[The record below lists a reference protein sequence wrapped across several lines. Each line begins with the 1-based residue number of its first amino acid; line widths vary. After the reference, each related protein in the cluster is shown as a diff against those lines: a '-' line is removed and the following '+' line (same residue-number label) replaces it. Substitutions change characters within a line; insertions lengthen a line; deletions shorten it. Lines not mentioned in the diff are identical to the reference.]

1 MNKKNLLQITAMSSI
16 AFLGCNYAFAQ
27 TATHADN
34 IIALDALSIGDL
46 PTDIATVVTNLE
58 GYLAFEEGNKT
69 LLENSVTAAEGTVTT
84 AENTL
89 SGLQTDAANKQTEI
103 QNLILGDPLDPQIA
117 IEQANLAVI
126 QANIITANATVATA
140 EANVATAEA
149 NVANSETKIALYN
162 SALAPTGP
170 VVTAQDAAAAAADDI
185 NQAVLDY
192 TTPNSSAGGLEGVI
206 AEIENVAAGDQ
217 AAVTTAITNADTA
230 FQLIGAENASVA
242 DIQALVGAID
252 TNLPNLPPISAADQT
267 TAVQTVTD
275 GAYER
280 VAIADNAG
288 DINTLNGD
296 DTVDGSV
303 DSKVAANST
312 ADQAYTDQEVAA
324 NSTADQAYTDQEVA
338 ANSTAD
344 QAYTDQEVAANSTA
358 DQAYTDQEVADLE
371 NGAVATNTG
380 DITNETET
388 RSGLIRREADGIH
401 IGTNSFI
408 LDDTLGNHVLT
419 TDDGSFTLGGGAV
432 TEVDVDADLDVD
444 GDIFASGDIFIN
456 GNSGVQ
462 AQLDTNAASIANNAA
477 AITSNTNSIAKNRE
491 DIDANTRGIAMVAAL
506 QHTTVLPGMTHALD
520 ISGAHFEGETGMAL
534 NYARRINEN
543 VQINFGAAST
553 TDFDESVIKAG
564 VGIQW

>member
-1 MNKKNLLQITAMSSI
+1 MLLHKQIEIDNLI
-16 AFLGCNYAFAQ
+16 
-27 TATHADN
+27 
-34 IIALDALSIGDL
+34 
-46 PTDIATVVTNLE
+46 
-58 GYLAFEEGNKT
+58 
-69 LLENSVTAAEGTVTT
+69 
-84 AENTL
+84 
-89 SGLQTDAANKQTEI
+89 AANS
-103 QNLILGDPLDPQIA
+103 LDPQIL
-117 IEQANLAVI
+117 IEQANLAGI
-126 QANIITANATVATA
+126 QADILTANTA
-140 EANVATAEA
+140 VGAAQANVLTAEA

-170 VVTAQDAAAAAADDI
+170 VVTAQDAADAAADDI

-192 TTPNSSAGGLEGVI
+192 TTPNSTAGGLEGVI

-217 AAVTTAITNADTA
+217 AAVITAITDADTD

-267 TAVQTVTD
+267 TAVGLVTD

-280 VAIADNAG
+280 VAIADNAQAIA
-288 DINTLNGD
+288 DET
-296 DTVDGSV
+296 TRAT
-303 DSKVAANST
+303 AAEGANAQAITDETTRAT
-312 ADQAYTDQEVAA
+312 AAEGANAQAI
-324 NSTADQAYTDQEVA
+324 AD
-338 ANSTAD
+338 
-344 QAYTDQEVAANSTA
+344 
-358 DQAYTDQEVADLE
+358 
-371 NGAVATNTG
+371 
-380 DITNETET
+380 ETET

-456 GNSGVQ
+456 GNAGVQ
-462 AQLDTNAASIANNAA
+462 AQLGANAAGIANNAA

-506 QHTTVLPGMTHALD
+506 QHTTVLPGMTNALD
-520 ISGAHFEGETGMAL
+520 ISAAHFEGETGMAL

>member
-1 MNKKNLLQITAMSSI
+1 MSSI

-288 DINTLNGD
+288 DIATNTGDIATLNGD

-312 ADQAYTDQEVAA
+312 ADQDYADAQDAL
-324 NSTADQAYTDQEVA
+324 NSTADQAYADAQDA
-338 ANSTAD
+338 LNSTAD
-344 QAYTDQEVAANSTA
+344 QDYTDQEVTA
-358 DQAYTDQEVADLE
+358 LE
-371 NGAVATNTG
+371 NGAVATNTA
-380 DITNETET
+380 DINTLNETVF
-388 RSGLIRREADGIH
+388 SADLEDGEVGIAGTITKKANGEIH
-401 IGTNSFI
+401 IGENSLITAEVGGEQLLYATDALGDAIDINVTN
-408 LDDTLGNHVLT
+408 
-419 TDDGSFTLGGGAV
+419 GSNL
-432 TEVDVDADLDVD
+432 L
-444 GDIFASGDIFIN
+444 IN
-456 GNSGVQ
+456 GDSVATQLYADQ
-462 AQLDTNAASIANNAA
+462 AEADANAYTDAREA
-477 AITSNTNSIAKNRE
+477 AITSAYQAADANLQSQISKNRE

>member
-27 TATHADN
+27 TATHANN

-69 LLENSVTAAEGTVTT
+69 LLDEAVKAAEGTVTT

-89 SGLQTDAANKQTEI
+89 RGWQAYADHKQAEINTLIAA
-103 QNLILGDPLDPQIA
+103 DPLDQQIA

-149 NVANSETKIALYN
+149 NVANSKTKIALYK

-170 VVTAQDAAAAAADDI
+170 VVTAKDAAAAAADDI

-230 FQLIGAENASVA
+230 FQSIGAENASVA
-242 DIQALVGAID
+242 DIQTLVGAIH

-267 TAVQTVTD
+267 TAVGLVTD

-280 VAIADNAG
+280 VAIADNAQAIA
-288 DINTLNGD
+288 DET
-296 DTVDGSV
+296 TRAT
-303 DSKVAANST
+303 AAEGVNAQAI
-312 ADQAYTDQEVAA
+312 AD
-324 NSTADQAYTDQEVA
+324 
-338 ANSTAD
+338 
-344 QAYTDQEVAANSTA
+344 
-358 DQAYTDQEVADLE
+358 
-371 NGAVATNTG
+371 
-380 DITNETET
+380 ETET

-456 GNSGVQ
+456 GNAGVQ
-462 AQLDTNAASIANNAA
+462 AQLDTNAAGIANNTA